1 MKTLLRHLAYNWQKK
16 ALIAMA
22 FITLTVAAQAQDG
35 YVSARSFAESQGIVY
50 QWFPI
55 QKMLLMRKG
64 TKSVKLRPNDVVAVV
79 DNTEVQLPAPPK
91 IQDGQIMIPAA
102 VINSFFQETTNAVPA
117 IMPPPPQMIPIAET
131 PAPPKPAPAAFIE
144 DSSEAV
150 LLALR
155 HSVREDHTRVVLE
168 FSAPVTYRGEFK
180 GNSYRLIISG
190 CRNLIPTKRTNP
202 SGRDIAKLDI
212 NSGSDRKGLVLSFNL
227 NQKEKEPTVETLVEP
242 FRMIISL
249 PSGTPTPVATAT
261 QLIASAPAQLT
272 PAKETSVTEKP
283 QETVAEPA
291 PEINIEVP
299 ASAQLNPAFSGRTVV
314 IDPGHGGRDKGF
326 IFSGRP
332 EENQINLSIA
342 QHLKAKLEETGLKAV
357 ITRTDDTDMSQSQ
370 RIAFANRQGG
380 DIYISIH
387 TGGSTDQ
394 SKAGIACYYYGKDGT
409 NIKEAEQGIS
419 TDAVFNEWFK
429 NTRFDLALFLAKKVN
444 ETMIQQLKVES
455 RGIHSMP
462 LLPLKFIKNP
472 AILIET
478 GMLSEKTEGK
488 NLISDKY
495 RKALAQSISNAV
507 VEFFNGIVIKP

>member
-1 MKTLLRHLAYNWQKK
+1 
-16 ALIAMA
+16 
-22 FITLTVAAQAQDG
+22 
-35 YVSARSFAESQGIVY
+35 
-50 QWFPI
+50 
-55 QKMLLMRKG
+55 
-64 TKSVKLRPNDVVAVV
+64 
-79 DNTEVQLPAPPK
+79 
-91 IQDGQIMIPAA
+91 
-102 VINSFFQETTNAVPA
+102 
-117 IMPPPPQMIPIAET
+117 
-131 PAPPKPAPAAFIE
+131 
-144 DSSEAV
+144 
-150 LLALR
+150 
-155 HSVREDHTRVVLE
+155 
-168 FSAPVTYRGEFK
+168 
-180 GNSYRLIISG
+180 
-190 CRNLIPTKRTNP
+190 
-202 SGRDIAKLDI
+202 
-212 NSGSDRKGLVLSFNL
+212 
-227 NQKEKEPTVETLVEP
+227 
-242 FRMIISL
+242 
-249 PSGTPTPVATAT
+249 
-261 QLIASAPAQLT
+261 
-272 PAKETSVTEKP
+272 
-283 QETVAEPA
+283 
-291 PEINIEVP
+291 IEVP
-299 ASAQLNPAFSGRTVV
+299 APAQLNPAFSGRTVV

-326 IFSGRP
+326 IFAGRP

-357 ITRTDDTDMSQSQ
+357 ITRTNDTDMSQSQ

-409 NIKEAEQGIS
+409 HIKESEQGIS

-444 ETMIQQLKVES
+444 ETMIQQLKLES